1 MTKASSGFRSGRTPD
16 VKGSS
21 FRAGALALTA
31 LAGLSLSVGVS
42 LPSAGLA
49 APASQRIGGTWDLT
63 WRNSRGEIRKGS
75 MVVEQ
80 RGSQLVATVY
90 DRGGATATGTISG
103 SAFTLEG
110 RRLALPF
117 TVTGRVQGRKMVG
130 TLLALGLVERRFTGV
145 RRGRR

>member
-1 MTKASSGFRSGRTPD
+1 MRSSLRAASLTLTAF
-16 VKGSS
+16 VLL
-21 FRAGALALTA
+21 AGAADAPLLSTA
-31 LAGLSLSVGVS
+31 A
-42 LPSAGLA
+42 AWA
-49 APASQRIGGTWDLT
+49 APAPQRISGTWDLS
-63 WRNSRGEIRKGS
+63 WKNSRGEIRRGS

-90 DRGGATATGTISG
+90 DRGGATATGTIAG

-130 TLLALGLVERRFTGV
+130 TLIALGVLERRFTGV
-145 RRGRR
+145 RRGGR